1 MKPEY
6 EIAATKLK
14 EHNIQIANIDCT
26 VETDVC
32 SAQGVQGY
40 PTVKVFRDGVS
51 SEFKGARTADSIV
64 EVMIK

>member
-14 EHNIQIANIDCT
+14 EHDIKIANVDCT
-26 VETDVC
+26 VEKDVC
-32 SAQGVQGY
+32 AGQGVQGY
-40 PTVKVFRDGVS
+40 PSVKVFRNGVS

>member
-14 EHNIQIANIDCT
+14 EHDIKIANVDCT
-26 VETDVC
+26 VETEVC
-32 SAQGVQGY
+32 AEHGVQGY

-51 SEFKGARTADSIV
+51 SEFKGARTADSII